1 RMMSGKLR
9 LEVRS
14 LELGSVVEGATEAA
28 RPAADAKGIRLVSLL
43 DPSTGQ
49 VEGDAE
55 RLRQVIANLLSNAIK
70 FTPSGG
76 RVEVRLRRL
85 ADNVV
90 LSVLDTGKG
99 IAPEFLPHLF
109 ERFRQADSSST
120 RSYGGLG
127 VGLAIVRHGI
137 ELHGGAVRATSDGE
151 SRGATFTVT
160 LPALPATHVPA
171 PAGEPIDRGE
181 PTVYPA
187 LEGLHVLVVDDEPD
201 TC

>member
-49 VEGDAE
+49 VEGDGE
-55 RLRQVIANLLSNAIK
+55 RLRQVVANLLSNAIK

-85 ADNVV
+85 GGTVV

-127 VGLAIVRHGI
+127 VGLAIVRHVV

-151 SRGATFTVT
+151 GRGAAVT
-160 LPALPATHVPA
+160 GTRTATTQPRPVGTQSPPCA
-171 PAGEPIDRGE
+171 
-181 PTVYPA
+181 
-187 LEGLHVLVVDDEPD
+187 
-201 TC
+201 